1 MLVLVI
7 TGTSVV
13 VVVVVVVVR
22 LARNKLKLAKNAFGK
37 VGIIAVVGVLT
48 DTLLG
53 VLGAASLG
61 AADIAAAGIVDTL
74 TVGGWKVVMAIVT
87 VSSPLLVISVTQGDC
102 VLVVGSFEA

>member
-61 AADIAAAGIVDTL
+61 AADIAAAAIVDTL
-74 TVGGWKVVMAIVT
+74 TVGWKVVRAIVT